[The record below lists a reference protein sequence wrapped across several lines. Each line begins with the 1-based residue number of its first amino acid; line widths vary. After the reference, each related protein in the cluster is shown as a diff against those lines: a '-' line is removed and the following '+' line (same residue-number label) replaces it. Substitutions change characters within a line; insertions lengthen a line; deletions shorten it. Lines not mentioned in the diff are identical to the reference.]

1 MSDEVSLGEGGGE
14 VALTARGHVTVLP
27 RQLSV
32 LQHVTPRLGIPI
44 WIPVK

>member
-1 MSDEVSLGEGGGE
+1 MSVRVSLGEEGGE
-14 VALTARGHVTVLP
+14 VALTAQGHITVLP

-32 LQHVTPRLGIPI
+32 LQHVTPRLGIPV